1 MITEPEIV
9 RISEQIERNL
19 GLHFPKNRFED
30 LKLLI
35 LTALPDLG
43 FDNNFN
49 SFYQAISNNSF
60 SPLQYDTL
68 ALHLTIGETY
78 FFRESISLDAL
89 TKNILQPLIE
99 ERSKEKKEIRIWS
112 AGCCSGEEA
121 YTLAILLFEL
131 IPDIESWNITIIG
144 TDINRNFIQKAIK
157 GRYTKWSFRM
167 TPTEMLNS
175 YFTKVG
181 KEFDVIPRIKKMV
194 TFSYINL
201 ADDKYPSRSTNTDA
215 MDIILCRNVLM
226 YFSVVQREQ
235 VFHRFTKSLIHNGW
249 LITSPVE
256 VSNEAIPGLTR
267 VNIDN
272 AILYHKGIRIYEKK
286 KNVFISHQEDAS
298 MLQAEKK
305 SVSLLDNADIS
316 VLSKTN
322 SKDSN
327 LSQENKQSK
336 ELMNKVISERKTD
349 FQKAENYYDQGLF
362 KEALILFKKAHNQNS
377 NDQKTMF
384 FLAKT
389 AANLGYHTEAMSWCE
404 KLIANEKM
412 NANFYYL
419 LATILLEINDNT
431 HAEQI
436 LKKVLY
442 LDPDHILAHF
452 SLANYDRKHG
462 KIITAN
468 KHYKNTLAL
477 LESLDDDLV
486 IPESG
491 NITVG
496 RMKEMVVQFR

>member
-1 MITEPEIV
+1 VITEPEIV

-30 LKLLI
+30 LKQII
-35 LTALPDLG
+35 LSALPDLG
-43 FDNNFN
+43 FNNNFN

-60 SPLQYDTL
+60 SHIQYDTL

-78 FFRESISLDAL
+78 FFRESISLEAL
-89 TKNILQPLIE
+89 KKIILLPLIE
-99 ERSKEKKEIRIWS
+99 ERSKGKREIRIWS

-121 YTLAILLFEL
+121 YTLAILLNEL
-131 IPDIESWNITIIG
+131 IPDIDSWNITIIG
-144 TDINRNFIQKAIK
+144 TDINRNFIQKAIS

-167 TPTEMLNS
+167 TPVEMLNS
-175 YFTKVG
+175 YFTKIG

-201 ADDKYPSRSTNTDA
+201 ADNKYPSHSTNTDA
-215 MDIILCRNVLM
+215 MDVILCRNVLM
-226 YFSVVQREQ
+226 YFSVEKRDE

-256 VSNEAIPGLTR
+256 VSNEAIPGLKR

-272 AILYHKGIRIYEKK
+272 AILYHKGIWNNEKK
-286 KNVFISHQEDAS
+286 KNVFLSNQGNETI
-298 MLQAEKK
+298 LKVEKTN
-305 SVSLLDNADIS
+305 VSLFDNPDNS

-322 SKDSN
+322 AKDSN
-327 LSQENKQSK
+327 LSQEMNRSK
-336 ELMNKVISERKTD
+336 ELINKLISVRKTD
-349 FQKAENYYDQGLF
+349 FQKAKDCYEQGLF
-362 KEALILFKKAHNQNS
+362 KEALILFQIAHNQNS

-389 AANLGYHTEAMSWCE
+389 SANLGYHTEAISWCE
-404 KLIANEKM
+404 KLIAKEKM
-412 NANFYYL
+412 NATYYYL
-419 LATILLEINDNT
+419 LATILLEINENT
-431 HAEQI
+431 HAEQV

-452 SLANYDRKHG
+452 SLANYDRKLG

-468 KHYKNTLAL
+468 KHYKNTLTL
-477 LESLDDDLV
+477 LDSLDDDWI

-491 NITVG
+491 NLTVG
-496 RMKEMVVQFR
+496 RMKEMVAQFR